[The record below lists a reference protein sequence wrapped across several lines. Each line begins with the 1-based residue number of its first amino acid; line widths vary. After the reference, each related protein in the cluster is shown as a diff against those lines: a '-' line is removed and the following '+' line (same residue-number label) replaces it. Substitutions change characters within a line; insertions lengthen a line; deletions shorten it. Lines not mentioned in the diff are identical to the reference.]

1 MADDNEEISEDHDA
15 RPDITQIAKADRGSA
30 AGALPQASSTLPL
43 APPDPSPSGP
53 ETSAKTGRLGSQPMT
68 TTSSS
73 ASSTIPSQARNTMD
87 DQGPSP
93 YGTRSRN
100 RTGNA
105 RPNYAEDRELDMDY
119 EWAPASN
126 KTRGSS
132 TSASSANLQGDE
144 NEGSAV
150 NIRRRSLTTAAP
162 LTAAK
167 GSNSA
172 APKDPLPGMSSFPVH
187 PEPSAVTQQPS
198 KKRKAP
204 GAVPA
209 VSTPSSSNQGPTV
222 NHSTV
227 RKAVATPHANCSRPT
242 NMLTFETSQGFL
254 KNGELIADDGTVLA
268 VNGTYSS
275 SVSQ

>member
-15 RPDITQIAKADRGSA
+15 QPDTTQLTKADRGSA
-30 AGALPQASSTLPL
+30 ARALPQASSTLPP
-43 APPDPSPSGP
+43 APLDPSPSGP
-53 ETSAKTGRLGSQPMT
+53 EISAKTGRLGSQPMT
-68 TTSSS
+68 TTSS
-73 ASSTIPSQARNTMD
+73 ASSTIPSQARNAMD

-100 RTGNA
+100 RAGNA

-119 EWAPASN
+119 ESAPASY

-150 NIRRRSLTTAAP
+150 NTRRRSLTTAAP
-162 LTAAK
+162 LTATK

-172 APKDPLPGMSSFPVH
+172 APKDPLPGMSSFSVH
-187 PEPSAVTQQPS
+187 PESSAVAQQPS

-204 GAVPA
+204 GAVPTT
-209 VSTPSSSNQGPTV
+209 STPAASNHGPTA
-222 NHSTV
+222 NHSTL
-227 RKAVATPHANCSRPT
+227 RKGAAVPPVSCSRTT
-242 NMLTFETSQGFL
+242 NMLTFETSKGFL
-254 KNGELIADDGTVLA
+254 KNEELIADDGTVLA
-268 VNGTYSS
+268 VNGM
-275 SVSQ
+275 